1 MSYTF
6 ESKTDKFRH
15 HVAMKFQLFNSL
27 FLSLPF
33 TKIEKT
39 GMLLPLLL
47 SDCEEGFEAGLT
59 VPEIIDRFFKN
70 HTTFGSETEKI
81 DFVFRCIQ
89 YIERQIVLFDALE
102 DAAYPIV
109 NDLSGPG
116 TIKALADSL
125 SGMKGGIELPKSFCV
140 RPVLTAH
147 PTQFYPDSVLA
158 IIQDLADAFREN
170 DTAAVNMLLQQLGKT
185 PFLNLKKPT
194 PFDEATSL
202 IWYLENIFFQSVSNI
217 LQSLNSITGNPDAPK
232 NSVVKMGFWPGGDR
246 DGNPFVTADT
256 TFKVANALH
265 FAVMRCYLREV
276 QKLRRRLTFSQ
287 VNLLIADLEEKLYTY
302 TMLQSKK
309 VIQKPVDIIN
319 PLISIK
325 ALLIEMH
332 NGLFAE
338 EVSALI
344 RTVETFGLHFA
355 FVDIRQENMVHT
367 SLLESFFSKRAPEY
381 LSMNEPEK
389 MDFLAS
395 FSETIRIEDMVD
407 EVHADTIKTIQTVSN
422 IQLEYGEDACHRY
435 IISQCSSALNVL
447 EVLTLLRLA
456 GDPGR
461 EICMDIVPLFETI
474 DDLYAAPAIME
485 TLFSNTVYKKH
496 LVQRKQ
502 VQTIMLGFSD
512 GTKDGGYL
520 MANWMIYK
528 TKQTLSAVAEKF
540 GVQIL
545 FFDGRG
551 GPPARGGGK
560 THKFYASLPSDIAS
574 HEIQL
579 TIQGQTISSN
589 FGIIE
594 SAQFNLEQL
603 ISAGVTNQLLPKEG
617 NDLDDIEKQLITDMA
632 QISLD
637 AYQALRNHPDFVN
650 YMTDATPLK
659 YFGETNIGSRPA
671 KRGKTDQITIKDFRA
686 IPFVASWNMVKQN
699 IPGFYGLGTAIQ
711 SLKNQGKF
719 ESLKALYQKSLFF
732 RTLIDNSEMALIK
745 SFMPLSAHLE
755 QNSRLGS
762 IRRIISDEYHLS
774 VRNILELGDHEVL
787 MQEYEVDK
795 LSVQMREKI
804 VLPLVTIQQYALHRL
819 REAKT
824 EPEMKG
830 VYEKIIIRSTF
841 GIINA
846 GRNSA

>member
-6 ESKTDKFRH
+6 ETKADKFRH

-39 GMLLPLLL
+39 GMLLPLLF

-70 HTTFGSETEKI
+70 HTTFTKETEKI
-81 DFVFRCIQ
+81 DFIFRCIQ

-102 DAAYPIV
+102 DAAYPV
-109 NDLSGPG
+109 LNDLSGPG
-116 TIKALADSL
+116 TIKALSDNFSER
-125 SGMKGGIELPKSFCV
+125 KRGIALPPSFCV

-158 IIQDLADAFREN
+158 IIQDLANAFREN
-170 DTAAVNMLLQQLGKT
+170 DTATVNMLLQQLGKT

-194 PFDEATSL
+194 PYDEATSL
-202 IWYLENIFFQSVSNI
+202 IWYLENIFYQSVSNI
-217 LQSLNSITGNPDAPK
+217 LQSLDSFNGTRDEPK
-232 NSVVKMGFWPGGDR
+232 TSVVKMGFWPGGDR

-256 TFKVANALH
+256 TYKVASALH
-265 FAVMRCYLREV
+265 YAVMRCYLREV
-276 QKLRRRLTFSQ
+276 QKLRRRLTFAH
-287 VNLLIADLEEKLYTY
+287 VNSMIADLEEKLYIH

-309 VIQKPVDIIN
+309 VIEKPEDIIN
-319 PLISIK
+319 QLIKIR
-325 ALLIEMH
+325 ALLSEMH

-367 SLLESFFSKRAPEY
+367 SLLESFFSQRAPEY
-381 LSMNEPEK
+381 LELQEPEK
-389 MDFLAS
+389 IEFLAS
-395 FSETIRIEDMVD
+395 YCEVIRSEDVSD
-407 EVHADTIKTIQTVSN
+407 EVHADTIKTIQTISK

-435 IISQCSSALNVL
+435 IISQCSSALNVM
-447 EVLTLLRLA
+447 EVLTLLRL
-456 GDPGR
+456 GDDTFR
-461 EICMDIVPLFETI
+461 EISMDIIPLFETI
-474 DDLYAAPAIME
+474 DDLDAAPAIME
-485 TLFSNTVYKKH
+485 TLFPNPVYKKH
-496 LVQRKQ
+496 LAKRKQ

-528 TKQTLSAVAEKF
+528 AKQTLSAVAEKYS
-540 GVQIL
+540 VQML

-560 THKFYASLPSDIAS
+560 THKFYASLPSDISS

-603 ISAGVTNQLLPKEG
+603 ISAGVTNKLFPKAG
-617 NDLDDIEKQLITDMA
+617 NDLDDTEKQLITDMA
-632 QISLD
+632 RISLD
-637 AYQALRNHPDFVN
+637 AYQSLRNHPDFVS

-671 KRGKTDQITIKDFRA
+671 KRGKSEKITIKDFRA

-719 ESLKALYQKSLFF
+719 ESLKGLYQKSLFF

-745 SFMPLSAHLE
+745 SFMPLTAHLE
-755 QNSRLGS
+755 KSSRLSS
-762 IRRIISDEYHLS
+762 IRKMISDEYHLS
-774 VRNILELGDHEVL
+774 VSNILELGEHEVL

-804 VLPLVTIQQYALHRL
+804 VLPLVTIQQYALHKL
-819 REAKT
+819 REEKT
-824 EPEMKG
+824 DPEMKA